1 LSPEGK
7 RRKALDMRDERLFPL
22 FQPLDALPGIGPKLK
37 TPLEHLVGG
46 ETIWDLLLHMPDRWL
61 DRRPRDTFDDM
72 EPDEVATVRGEV
84 QAVIAPYNDRAPT
97 RVRLFDGTAFLT
109 ITYFRA
115 DGRWLQGQFPI
126 GKERIVS
133 GRVAEYQGEM
143 QMTHPD
149 YVIDPERGPMPPP
162 VEPIYPLTAGL
173 TNKRVHSA
181 VKAAVEL
188 VPDDLPEW
196 IDPALVEREKWP
208 AFKLALT
215 RIHAPTEWDEEAIA
229 AARTRLAYDEALARE
244 LTFGRARA
252 ARRNTPSV
260 SVSPQ
265 PETLNALVKTLPYR
279 PTKAQVRATKEI
291 MSDLARDYPMRRM
304 LQGDVGA
311 GKTLVGAFAAVQAAA
326 GGFQTA
332 FMAPTEVLAR
342 QQYETLNTLLSPL
355 GYSVAVLT
363 GRDKGKAR
371 EATLM
376 GLADG
381 SIQIVAGTHALFQSG
396 VSFRNLALTIVDEQH
411 RFGVADRAKLMN
423 KGKAPHTLVMSATPI
438 PRTLAQTVHGDLDV
452 SILDE
457 KPAGRQPVE
466 TRAITDSR
474 IEDVVDAVGR
484 AMQRG
489 ERAFWVC
496 PRVDTDEDDNS
507 SAVSRAAMLRDVL
520 RVPVG
525 LVHGRLKGEE
535 KDAALEAFRTGE
547 TKLLVATTVI
557 EVGVDVP
564 EATIMVIERAEGF
577 GLAQLHQL
585 RGRVGRGDKASFCLL
600 LYRAPLTET
609 ARERLDTL
617 RRTEDGFEIAEADF
631 KLRGP
636 GDMLGKAQSGLIA
649 HRLINLPEHADL
661 IETAH
666 KDALHA
672 IDMAETMSPERAE
685 ALGLL
690 SQLLSP
696 DLAFSD

>member
-1 LSPEGK
+1 
-7 RRKALDMRDERLFPL
+7 MRDERLFPL
-22 FQPLDALPGIGPKLK
+22 FKPLDALPGIGPKLK
-37 TPLEHLVGG
+37 PTLERLIRGQTV
-46 ETIWDLLLHMPDRWL
+46 WDLLLHMPDRWL
-61 DRRPRDTFDDM
+61 DRRPRDSFDDLVA
-72 EPDEVATVRGEV
+72 DEVATVRGEV
-84 QAVIAPYNDRAPT
+84 QAIVAPYTDRAPT

-109 ITYFRA
+109 VTYFRA
-115 DGRWLQGQFPI
+115 DGRWLQGQYPI
-126 GKERIVS
+126 GKDRIVS

-149 YVIDPERGPMPPP
+149 YVIDPDRGPFPPP
-162 VEPIYPLTAGL
+162 VEPIYPLSAGL
-173 TNKRVHSA
+173 TNKRVHGA
-181 VKAAVEL
+181 TKAAL
-188 VPDDLPEW
+188 DLIPDNLPEW
-196 IDPALVEREKWP
+196 IDSALCEREVWP
-208 AFKLALT
+208 GFKSALKT
-215 RIHAPTEWDEEAIA
+215 IHAPDAWDEEAILR
-229 AARTRLAYDEALARE
+229 ARHRLAYDEALARE

-252 ARRNTPSV
+252 TRRSQPAASVPPQSDALNT
-260 SVSPQ
+260 
-265 PETLNALVKTLPYR
+265 LVRSLPYK
-279 PTKAQVRATKEI
+279 PTDAQIRATKDI
-291 MSDLARDYPMRRM
+291 MADMGRDFPMRRM

-342 QQYETLNTLLSPL
+342 QQYETLDTLLSPL
-355 GYSVAVLT
+355 GYTVAVLT

-376 GLADG
+376 GLTDG

-396 VSFRNLALTIVDEQH
+396 VTFGNLALTIVDEQH
-411 RFGVADRAKLMN
+411 RFGVADRAKLMS

-466 TRAITDSR
+466 TRAIPDTRMES
-474 IEDVVDAVGR
+474 VVDAVGR
-484 AMQRG
+484 AIKRG

-496 PRVDTDEDDNS
+496 PRVDADDEDGS
-507 SAVSRAAMLRDVL
+507 SAVARAAMLRDQL

-535 KDAALEAFRTGE
+535 KDAALETFRSGA

-585 RGRVGRGDKASFCLL
+585 RGRVGRGSKESFCLL

-649 HRLINLPEHADL
+649 HRIIRLPEDADL
-661 IETAH
+661 IEIAH
-666 KDALHA
+666 KDALNA
-672 IDMAETMSPERAE
+672 IESADRISPERAE
-685 ALGLL
+685 ALSLL

-696 DLAFSD
+696 DLIVSD